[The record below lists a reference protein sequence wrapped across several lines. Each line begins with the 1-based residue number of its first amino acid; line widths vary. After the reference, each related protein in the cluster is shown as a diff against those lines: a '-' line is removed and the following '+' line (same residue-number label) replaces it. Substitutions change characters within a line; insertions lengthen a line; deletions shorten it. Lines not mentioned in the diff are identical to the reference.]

1 MLHNLF
7 IVISPPSDD
16 YGAECK
22 QFGVC
27 LVGDVFFETSYL
39 PRSPSMR
46 IRRKKNYLI
55 IIIAIGARFS
65 IYTPECKKFHFG

>member
-7 IVISPPSDD
+7 IVISPPLDD

-27 LVGDVFFETSYL
+27 LAGDRIGKSISGRLVPMVIET
-39 PRSPSMR
+39 
-46 IRRKKNYLI
+46 N
-55 IIIAIGARFS
+55 
-65 IYTPECKKFHFG
+65 KFACRQ